1 MVHFEKSQ
9 PAPECLETEKVK
21 ASGDYKC
28 GDVLERIKTDFK
40 NKCYI
45 CGYKEPVTIN
55 VEHFRPHKGNND
67 LKFRWENLFW
77 SCSHCNNSKLDNY
90 DDIIDCT
97 NQDEDIENR
106 LKITM
111 KPFPK
116 ETVTIEPL
124 DQNQSTLSTVELL
137 NAVFNGTTKLKTI
150 EASNLRNK
158 ILEDILDFQEY
169 LNNYYKDGFDADD
182 KANFLAHI
190 KRHLKKS
197 SNFTAFKRSI
207 IRENEVMNADFE
219 QYFD

>member
-9 PAPECLETEKVK
+9 PAPECLDTEKAK
-21 ASGDYKC
+21 ANGDYKC
-28 GDVLERIKTDFK
+28 GDVLERIKSDFK

-55 VEHFRPHKGNND
+55 VEHFRPHKGNQD
-67 LKFRWENLFW
+67 LKFQWENLFW
-77 SCSHCNNSKLDNY
+77 ACSHCNNTKRDNY

-97 NQDEDIENR
+97 GINENIENR
-106 LKITM
+106 LKISM

-124 DQNQSTLSTVELL
+124 DQNQSTTSTVELL
-137 NAVFNGTTKLKTI
+137 KDVFNGTTKLKAI

-158 ILEDILDFQEY
+158 ILEEIIVFQGY
-169 LNNYYKDGFDADD
+169 LCNYYSEGFEAED
-182 KANFLAHI
+182 KAYFLAQI
-190 KRHLKKS
+190 KRNLKKS
-197 SNFTAFKRSI
+197 SNFTAFKRWI
-207 IRENEVMNADFE
+207 IRENDVMRDELE